1 MKQVLVG
8 ITLCAATA
16 ALAIFYPVPDS
27 RALTT
32 ATQPVRPAPALTQP
46 VRQARIEVVFALDTT
61 GSMSGLLEAAKD
73 KVWSIATSMGQ
84 AEPAPEIRIGLV
96 AFRDRGD
103 DYVTQWIDL
112 STDLDSMYARLMQFQ
127 AAGGGD
133 TPEAVNQAL
142 ADAVERFSW
151 TADPAVY
158 KAIFLIGDAP
168 PHEDYQDEAP
178 YPAILERARERGI
191 VVNTVQCGNLPGTQ
205 DTFTRIAALAQGSFF
220 QVAQDGAAVA
230 VSTPYDAELAR
241 LSAAIDDTRVFF
253 GDAAA
258 LRKLEAKRAATASL
272 HAAASPATRARR
284 ATFNASASGAA
295 NFAGEH
301 ELVAAVRSGAVDLD
315 SLGADS
321 LPAPIAAMAPAERVA
336 HVEAQAAKRDEL
348 EREIATLAEQR
359 ADYIA
364 AALDKAGGAHDSLD
378 EQIFATVRAQAT
390 AKGLRYSGSARH

>member
-1 MKQVLVG
+1 MKQVLIG
-8 ITLCAATA
+8 ITLCVATA
-16 ALAIFYPVPDS
+16 ALAIFYPAPDS
-27 RALTT
+27 RALTALT
-32 ATQPVRPAPALTQP
+32 EPVRPDPSLTEPAQH
-46 VRQARIEVVFALDTT
+46 ARIEVVFALDTT
-61 GSMSGLLEAAKD
+61 GSMSGLLEAARE
-73 KVWSIATSMGQ
+73 KVWSIATSMAQ

-151 TADPAVY
+151 SADPKVY
-158 KAIFLIGDAP
+158 KAIFLMGDAP
-168 PHEDYQDEAP
+168 PQDYQDEPA

-205 DTFTRIAALAQGSFF
+205 DAFTRIAALAQGSFF
-220 QVAQDGAAVA
+220 KVAQDGAAVA
-230 VSTPYDAELAR
+230 VSTPYDEELAR
-241 LSAAIDDTRVFF
+241 LSAALDATRLFF
-253 GDAAA
+253 GDADAK
-258 LRKLEAKRAATASL
+258 RKLEAKSAATASL

-301 ELVAAVRSGAVDLD
+301 ELVAAVRAGAVDLD
-315 SLGADS
+315 TLAADT
-321 LPAPIAAMAPAERVA
+321 LPAPIAAMAPAERAA
-336 HVEAQAAKRDEL
+336 HVEAQGAKRDAL
-348 EREIATLAEQR
+348 EREISDLAERR
-359 ADYIA
+359 ADFIA
-364 AALDKAGGAHDSLD
+364 EALTEAGGADDSLD
-378 EQIFATVRAQAT
+378 EQIFATVRTQAS
-390 AKGLRYSGSARH
+390 AKGLRYSGPARH